1 MSAHPPFA
9 FCSIF
14 FFSAP
19 NRTYKPRFFFFL
31 SQLELHVT
39 GNEAPACQETLAQ
52 DGLQT
57 CYKEGKR
64 TLVICRRGFH
74 QSIPVFYRC
83 RCRTVNF
90 LPKAI
95 P

>member
-1 MSAHPPFA
+1 MSAHPPFV

-39 GNEAPACQETLAQ
+39 GNEAPAWVAVVVAVAGIRVQ
-52 DGLQT
+52 
-57 CYKEGKR
+57 
-64 TLVICRRGFH
+64 F
-74 QSIPVFYRC
+74 P
-83 RCRTVNF
+83 
-90 LPKAI
+90 
-95 P
+95 